1 MTVILDHQ
9 FSGSGAFAGDA
20 AFTNRA
26 GTAPTYGDAGDS
38 QTGLVFPSG
47 AQSLV
52 HAASI
57 GTLVGDVFL
66 DLVIDLSGAP
76 GGAAEIAQLRSAAGK
91 VCAVAVTASDRLQL
105 QGSTNSTGGFS
116 VPSGKFRVV
125 LAREAAGTAKLYIY
139 TDDTGTTLQQ
149 AALSVACITNDIT
162 SVRLGWSGSGS
173 TVSGTVSWPLL
184 TTTLAETGPRTY
196 GPPPSTTLF
205 ERSYNDLPTLST
217 FTGDAI
223 QQLIA
228 GAAPTVV
235 RSAVAK
241 GLRFDGGAQSIVQH
255 EYAAPE
261 PVVVISRVIEVG
273 PGTPVTGEILQVRE
287 STSQRGPAVAITND
301 RKLRLIR
308 LSGTTGVSAATT
320 TATIPTGRFRYT
332 LVVNQNSLSLTMY
345 PDETSTTPVEA
356 ALTSTTSDPIDVLQV
371 REGIIPGVGIGDVT
385 VTTFHPLDDS
395 TSDPGPRSYPALP
408 TEAPQAL
415 VASIP
420 TVDPWATVELVGS
433 DIEESN
439 PIAARSWAP
448 APGNPVVLDPGSGAS
463 RTFVAPA
470 SLDEETY
477 DFVYTVTDDQAL
489 EDTATV
495 TVTVRPATYARKDP
509 VDGWVPTQRT
519 VARLVAVQ

>member
-9 FSGSGAFAGDA
+9 FTGTGTFAGDA
-20 AFTNRA
+20 AFTNLA
-26 GTAPTYGDAGDS
+26 GTAPTYADAGDG
-38 QTGLVFPSG
+38 QTGLLFPSG

-57 GTLVGDVFL
+57 GTLAGDVFL
-66 DLVIDLSGAP
+66 DLVIDLSADP
-76 GGAAEIAQLRSAAGK
+76 GGAAEIAQLRGSSK
-91 VCAVAVTASDRLQL
+91 VCAVAVTSSGQL
-105 QGSTNSTGGFS
+105 QVQGSANSTGANG
-116 VPSGKFRVV
+116 VPDGKFRVV
-125 LAREAAGTAKLYIY
+125 LAREAAGTARLYIY
-139 TDDTGTTLQQ
+139 TDDTGTTLLQT
-149 AALSVACITNDIT
+149 LSVACSTADIT

-345 PDETSTTPVEA
+345 PDETSTTPVEV

-415 VASIP
+415 VAAVP
-420 TVDPWATVELVGS
+420 TVDPWATVELLGS

-463 RTFVAPA
+463 RTFAAPA

-519 VARLVAVQ
+519 VAQLVAVQ